1 LRVWGV
7 GVAET
12 LQSGVAGDGGRI
24 GPMRVASEAMRMLAE
39 AAPRMLSLWVVWTFG
54 AVFLQLLG
62 HWLGA
67 PRTGG
72 ALAQAVGI
80 AVQVLAAAWGAGF
93 MALTARRLL
102 GLEMWKFDEG
112 SARFVGLLVA
122 ADLVFA
128 VILNLLPK
136 NPEAGPLMMLSMA
149 LLLGMILFYWVS
161 QRLALWPLACL
172 VGNREIT
179 PRRSFELMD
188 GRVWALVFT
197 SLIVGGVPAII
208 YTTLTLAKL
217 APVKGAHLA
226 AAFNCC
232 IYLFSTA
239 GAVAVYKASVG
250 TPTRT

>member
-1 LRVWGV
+1 MLGAGV
-7 GVAET
+7 
-12 LQSGVAGDGGRI
+12 SGDGGVGRI
-24 GPMRVASEAMRMLAE
+24 GPIRVASDATRMLVE
-39 AAPRMLSLWVVWTFG
+39 AAPRMLSLWVPWTFG

-67 PRTGG
+67 PKTVG
-72 ALAQAVGI
+72 ALAQAAAI
-80 AVQVLAAAWGAGF
+80 AVQLLGTAWNAGF
-93 MALTARRLL
+93 MGLTARRLL

-112 SARFVGLLVA
+112 FARFVGLLVGA
-122 ADLVFA
+122 NLVFA
-128 VILNLLPK
+128 VLGLLPK
-136 NPEAGPLMMLSMA
+136 HPEAGPLMVLSMV
-149 LLLGMILFYWVS
+149 LLLGTILFYWIS

-197 SLIVGGVPAII
+197 SLIVGGIPIII

-217 APVKGAHLA
+217 APVKNAEMA

-239 GAVAVYKASVG
+239 GAVALYKACVG
-250 TPTRT
+250 SPIRA